1 MVSRPWRYPMV
12 KVITVAEVG
21 TVRRVLN
28 CFPMCV
34 LKADDAALTLPIASP
49 GSEKSWAPCRV
60 MFWGGLSPRKNSVN
74 QSWAT
79 FCGAVPQ
86 LTRLTIE

>member
-34 LKADDAALTLPIASP
+34 LNADDAALTLHRLA
-49 GSEKSWAPCRV
+49 
-60 MFWGGLSPRKNSVN
+60 N
-74 QSWAT
+74 
-79 FCGAVPQ
+79 PQ
-86 LTRLTIE
+86 RPQNDL

>member
-1 MVSRPWRYPMV
+1 MV

-34 LKADDAALTLPIASP
+34 LKLMTPH
-49 GSEKSWAPCRV
+49 
-60 MFWGGLSPRKNSVN
+60 
-74 QSWAT
+74 
-79 FCGAVPQ
+79 
-86 LTRLTIE
+86 